1 MTMRI
6 RVTVEGKSYEVD
18 VDVLDDGGMLA
29 QQPAAPPPPRPK
41 APAPAPAA
49 AAPPPSSAPQVAVG
63 EKTLAAPLT
72 GTIRSIRAK
81 AGDDVAQNE
90 ELMTLEAMKMET
102 GVFSPRAGKIKAVFV
117 SVNQAVQA
125 GQPLAEFE

>member
-1 MTMRI
+1 MKI

-18 VDVLDDGGMLA
+18 IDILDDGGMMPRP
-29 QQPAAPPPPRPK
+29 QIVAPPPPRPA
-41 APAPAPAA
+41 APPPAA
-49 AAPPPSSAPQVAVG
+49 AAAHAAPKPPAAAG
-63 EKTLAAPLT
+63 EKALAAPLT
-72 GTIRSIRAK
+72 GTIRSIRVK
-81 AGDDVAQNE
+81 PGDEVAQNE
-90 ELMTLEAMKMET
+90 EMMTLEAMKMET